1 MQPLCL
7 KPTLISDINFKSW
20 TGYWPRLAH
29 KSLRSLTRYS
39 EIRDVEAKREAEKR
53 QKKDNK
59 RADQRIVVLAT
70 ALVRPL
76 REPSPKPT
84 SSLSGGQYPS
94 KPSTRRPTATL
105 QQNQWARCRDF
116 SHWKNE
122 CPQNNGEKELASAV
136 IGLAGLQAEWG
147 ARAQRHKVPK
157 SLW

>member
-1 MQPLCL
+1 M
-7 KPTLISDINFKSW
+7 
-20 TGYWPRLAH
+20 
-29 KSLRSLTRYS
+29 
-39 EIRDVEAKREAEKR
+39 EAKREAEKR
-53 QKKDNK
+53 QKENNK

-105 QQNQWARCRDF
+105 QKNQCAQCWDF

-122 CPQNNGEKELASAV
+122 CPQNNGEKESASAV
-136 IGLAGLQAEWG
+136 IGLAGLEAERG
-147 ARAQRHKVPK
+147 ARAQRHKVPE
-157 SLW
+157 SP